1 MGEDGDLA
9 LAEKVAKAGAKMIK
23 AYIAEMRKQG
33 RIKGRLYVTVREGR
47 KKVQLPYRED

>member
-1 MGEDGDLA
+1 LGEDGDLA

-23 AYIAEMRKQG
+23 AYIAEMRKQR